1 MAVGNPIIL
10 AALTGLTQS
19 TLGHYLELG
28 NNSQE
33 LLEVTAGHTVAIRF
47 LPYDIEIF
55 LCPTKTN
62 VQVLSYLSTPPDTI
76 ISGSLSAFTRLG
88 LGGIAAESLQP
99 GDIVIQGNVDVA
111 RKVQNIFSKLDVNW
125 EEQLAKHIGSKAS
138 KSALNMLRN
147 SSNWI
152 SESLIAFRTDLV
164 EYLREE
170 SRTVPTD
177 AETFRLYS
185 DIDNAR
191 SDIERLS
198 QRIERLYGL
207 HTSTSSR
214 TR

>member
-1 MAVGNPIIL
+1 M
-10 AALTGLTQS
+10 
-19 TLGHYLELG
+19 
-28 NNSQE
+28 
-33 LLEVTAGHTVAIRF
+33 
-47 LPYDIEIF
+47 
-55 LCPTKTN
+55 
-62 VQVLSYLSTPPDTI
+62 LS
-76 ISGSLSAFTRLG
+76 
-88 LGGIAAESLQP
+88 
-99 GDIVIQGNVDVA
+99 
-111 RKVQNIFSKLDVNW
+111 
-125 EEQLAKHIGSKAS
+125 
-138 KSALNMLRN
+138 N